1 MSDDADSPASANA
14 ESATDSAA
22 PRTVEAFAELS
33 GAAQER
39 IDQACDD
46 FEAAWQTVVN
56 RPDQN
61 TAPLAGWPSVSPF
74 VSRLNRDERAAALHE
89 LIPIDIAYRRRSGA
103 PISLAEYSA
112 FTELDADWLA
122 QVVLNPDGETRRV
135 NIVSEPVS
143 EPPKSPAPTQ
153 LGDYEILEPL
163 GQGGMGTVYRAR
175 HRRMDRIVA
184 IKVLP
189 TSTARDPHVAN
200 RFRREIRAV
209 ARLSHPHI
217 VAAHDAGEDNGVLY
231 LVMECIDGLDLS
243 TWVRRH
249 GPLSVADAVECLAQ
263 AADGMDY
270 AHQQGI
276 VHRDIKPSN
285 LLMSRETSRRSR
297 ETSDGSH
304 ASLDRTL
311 TSSATGELAGLHI
324 KVLDLGLA
332 RIDSEMPSPE
342 MTAVTR
348 SGMIFGTA
356 EYMSPEQAMNVR
368 SADQRSDI
376 YSLGCT
382 LYFLLTGRSVVKGET
397 YMEMVMAHQL
407 LMLPSLT
414 ATRHDVPD
422 ELEQIFRRMTAKKPE
437 QRFASMAEVRDALR
451 AIPRERLSLGAFRP
465 GEAFSF
471 SLEQTAELTKGEENE
486 ELKIPKFRQ
495 TVVLQTLTRWSSLRS
510 KQRIALIAL
519 SVALLLL
526 AIWLSPLIDFARTKS
541 VSRTPPTPLG
551 FPVTAA
557 VAQQTQRE
565 WAKYLGMETS
575 QQNSIGMTLVLIP
588 PGEFIMGT
596 TEAEFETLATHIP
609 NADEHAL
616 VRNEMPSQRVR
627 LERPFWI
634 GQSEVTIAQFRQFVE
649 DSGYI
654 TEAEKDSGYGVVNGQ
669 WELRPGFHWNNTGEQ
684 SLTDNHPASN
694 LSWNDANA
702 FCEWLG
708 QRETKQLR
716 RPVVYRLPTEAE
728 WEFACRAGTDS
739 LWPFGTDSESL
750 VEYAITFSNSN
761 NRHSSV
767 MSKKPNPFGLFDMLG
782 NESEWCSDLF
792 APYSLLGLSTNVL
805 INPTGPRQ
813 GQGGLNDRVQR
824 GGSFGFQPHRQR
836 SAFREARNASSPQ
849 HGSLRV
855 VRDE

>member
-1 MSDDADSPASANA
+1 MSDDAHSTADADP
-14 ESATDSAA
+14 AA
-22 PRTVEAFAELS
+22 PRTVHAFAELS
-33 GAAQER
+33 GEAQGR

-56 RPDQN
+56 RPDRN
-61 TAPLAGWPSVSPF
+61 TAPPAGWPNLAQF
-74 VSRLNRDERAAALHE
+74 VIQFNGGERAAALHE
-89 LIPIDIAYRRRSGA
+89 LIPIDIAYRRRNGA
-103 PISLAEYSA
+103 PISLAEYLP
-112 FTELDADWLA
+112 FTELDSDWLA
-122 QVVLNPDGETRRV
+122 HVVLNPDGETRRV
-135 NIVSEPVS
+135 NLVSEAVS
-143 EPPKSPAPTQ
+143 EPPKSPQPTQ

-189 TSTARDPHVAN
+189 TLTAHDQHVAN

-285 LLMSRETSRRSR
+285 LLMSRETRVQSPEQDKGTANSR
-297 ETSDGSH
+297 
-304 ASLDRTL
+304 
-311 TSSATGELAGLHI
+311 LHI

-332 RIDSEMPSPE
+332 RIDAELPSSE

-382 LYFLLTGRSVVKGET
+382 LFFLLTGRSVVKGET

-407 LMLPSLT
+407 LMLPSLNG
-414 ATRHDVPD
+414 TRHDVPD

-437 QRFASMAEVRDALR
+437 QRFASMAEVRDALQ
-451 AIPRERLSLGAFRP
+451 AIPRDRFVTGVLRP
-465 GEAFSF
+465 DEAFTF
-471 SLEQTAELTKGEENE
+471 SLDQTAELTKGEEKAESKN
-486 ELKIPKFRQ
+486 PKL
-495 TVVLQTLTRWSSLRS
+495 LQAGALQRGATLSQRWSLLGLR
-510 KQRIALIAL
+510 QRVALITL
-519 SVALLLL
+519 SIALLLV
-526 AIWLSPLIDFARTKS
+526 AIWSLKLIDFARTHS
-541 VSRTPPTPLG
+541 VPLTSPAPLG
-551 FPVTAA
+551 FPASEA
-557 VAQQTQRE
+557 VVQQTQRE
-565 WAKYLGMETS
+565 WAKHLGVEIS
-575 QQNSIGMTLVLIP
+575 QQNSIGMTLMLIP
-588 PGEFIMGT
+588 PGEFTMGT
-596 TEAEFETLATHIP
+596 TEAEFERLAALIP
-609 NADEHAL
+609 NADEHAH
-616 VRNEMPSQRVR
+616 VRNEMPSHRVR

-634 GQSEVTIAQFRQFVE
+634 GQSEVTIAQFRQFVD

-654 TEAEKDSGYGVVNGQ
+654 TEAEKTSGYGVVDGQ
-669 WELRPGFHWNNTGEQ
+669 WEQRPGFHWNNTGEQ
-684 SLTDNHPASN
+684 SLTEKHPASN

-702 FCEWLG
+702 FCEWLS
-708 QRETKQLR
+708 QRETKQQR
-716 RPVVYRLPTEAE
+716 RPVAYRLPTEAE

-739 LWPFGTDSESL
+739 LWPFGTDPALLTEHAVTS
-750 VEYAITFSNSN
+750 SNSN
-761 NRHSSV
+761 YRHSPV
-767 MSKKPNPFGLFDMLG
+767 MSKKWNRFGLFDMLG
-782 NESEWCSDLF
+782 NESEWCSDGF
-792 APYSLLGLSTNVL
+792 APYESTTNVVM
-805 INPTGPRQ
+805 NPTGPRQ
-813 GQGGLNDRVQR
+813 SQTGSIDRVQR

-836 SAFREARNASSPQ
+836 SAFREARSPSSPQ